1 MGKPLLVVSS
11 VTYAM
16 KSRDLLSARGFRAYV
31 ERIPRT
37 RETGCGYGVY
47 VPQGA
52 DEAETHLKGERG
64 PHFGQDGTGG
74 ETMIYLD
81 NSATTYPKPPQV
93 RQAVARALGELGAN
107 PGRGGY
113 PMSQRTAQAVYRC
126 RSLAAEFSARQG
138 RSASSSSPAAP
149 RP

>member
-52 DEAETHLKGERG
+52 DEAERILKENG
-64 PHFGQDGTGG
+64 
-74 ETMIYLD
+74 
-81 NSATTYPKPPQV
+81 V
-93 RQAVARALGELGAN
+93 RILGRMEQE
-107 PGRGGY
+107 GR
-113 PMSQRTAQAVYRC
+113 R
-126 RSLAAEFSARQG
+126 
-138 RSASSSSPAAP
+138 
-149 RP
+149 

>member
-16 KSRDLLSARGFRAYV
+16 KSRDLLSARGLFRAYV

-52 DEAETHLKGERG
+52 DEAERILKENG
-64 PHFGQDGTGG
+64 
-74 ETMIYLD
+74 
-81 NSATTYPKPPQV
+81 V
-93 RQAVARALGELGAN
+93 RILGRMEQE
-107 PGRGGY
+107 GR
-113 PMSQRTAQAVYRC
+113 P
-126 RSLAAEFSARQG
+126 
-138 RSASSSSPAAP
+138 
-149 RP
+149 